1 MRRIFEFLCSDN
13 HLSEA
18 YIDDSGRKIQCKE
31 CGKEAIRIVSKPN
44 MKLEGISGDYPT
56 AYDAWERKRSEKLKE
71 ERKKSYAVPE

>member
-13 HLSEA
+13 HISEA
-18 YIDDSGRKIQCKE
+18 YIDESERTISCKE
-31 CGKEAIRIVSKPN
+31 CNKKAHRIVSKPN
-44 MKLEGISGDYPT
+44 MKLEGITGDYPT

>member
-1 MRRIFEFLCSDN
+1 MRRIFEFLCQDN

-18 YIDDSGRKIQCKE
+18 YIDESERTIYCKE

-44 MKLEGISGDYPT
+44 MKLEGITGDYPT
-56 AYDAWERKRSEKLKE
+56 AYDAWERKRAEKLTE

>member
-18 YIDDSGRKIQCKE
+18 FIDDSERKIQCKE

-44 MKLEGISGDYPT
+44 MKLEGITGAYPT

>member
-18 YIDDSGRKIQCKE
+18 YIDDSERKIQCKE
-31 CGKEAIRIVSKPN
+31 CGKDAHRIVSKPN
-44 MKLEGISGDYPT
+44 MKLEGITGDYPT
-56 AYDAWERKRSEKLKE
+56 AYDAWERKRAEKLKE

>member
-18 YIDDSGRKIQCKE
+18 YIDDSERIISCKE
-31 CGKEAIRIVSKPN
+31 CGKDAHRIVSKTN
-44 MKLEGISGDYPT
+44 MKLEGITGDYPT

-71 ERKKSYAVPE
+71 ERKKSYAVPQ

>member
-1 MRRIFEFLCSDN
+1 MRRIFEFLCEDN

-18 YIDDSGRKIQCKE
+18 YIDESERIIQCKY
-31 CGKEAIRIVSKPN
+31 CSRLAHRIVSKTN
-44 MKLEGISGDYPT
+44 MKLEGITGDYPT

>member
-18 YIDDSGRKIQCKE
+18 YIDDSERTIQCKE

>member
-18 YIDDSGRKIQCKE
+18 YIDDSERMISCKE
-31 CGKEAIRIVSKPN
+31 CGKDAHRIVSKPN
-44 MKLEGISGDYPT
+44 MKLEGITGDYPT
-56 AYDAWERKRSEKLKE
+56 AYDAWERKHAEKLKE

>member
-1 MRRIFEFLCSDN
+1 MRRIFEFLCQDN

-18 YIDDSGRKIQCKE
+18 FIDESERTIPCKE

>member
-18 YIDDSGRKIQCKE
+18 YIDDSERMLSCKE
-31 CGKEAIRIVSKPN
+31 CGKDAHRIVSKPN
-44 MKLEGISGDYPT
+44 MKLEGITGDYPT
-56 AYDAWERKRSEKLKE
+56 AYDAWERKRAEKLKE

>member
-18 YIDDSGRKIQCKE
+18 YIDDSERTIQCKE
-31 CGKEAIRIVSKPN
+31 CGKEAIRIVSKPT

>member
-13 HLSEA
+13 HISEA
-18 YIDDSGRKIQCKE
+18 YIDDSERIISCKE
-31 CGKEAIRIVSKPN
+31 CGKDAHRIVSKPS
-44 MKLEGISGDYPT
+44 MKLEGITGDYPT